1 MGIFEFLGDLLPK
14 LLKAAVVTLELTA
27 GSIALGF
34 VAGIL
39 LSLGRVYGP
48 RPIRWFTTGYISFF
62 RGTPLL
68 TQLLLVYFGLPPYLA
83 MIGIKISPMVAA
95 IIGLGLNSA
104 AYQAE
109 YFRGAV
115 QSISSGQMMAARSI
129 GLSRLKAIRYIILP
143 QALRLVIPSWSNEL
157 IYSIKYSS
165 LAYFLTGIQEIM
177 FVGRKEALRTANT
190 FQVYL
195 VVALIYLVIVLIVS
209 KLLSMIEDRTRIPGL
224 GIGRSRADEARTGR
238 SR

>member
-1 MGIFEFLGDLLPK
+1 MLGFLGDLLPK
-14 LLKAAVVTLELTA
+14 LLRATVVTLELTGA
-27 GSIALGF
+27 SVALGF
-34 VAGIL
+34 VTGIL

-48 RPIRWFTTGYISFF
+48 KPIRWLTGLYIAFF

-68 TQLLLVYFGLPPYLA
+68 AQLLLVYFGLPPYLS

-115 QSISSGQMMAARSI
+115 QSIESGQMMAARSV
-129 GLSRLKAIRYIILP
+129 GLSRFKAIRYVILP

-165 LAYFLTGIQEIM
+165 LAYFLTGLQELM
-177 FVGRKEALRTANT
+177 FVGRKEALHTANT

-195 VVALIYLVIVLIVS
+195 VVAAIYLAIVLIVS
-209 KLLSMIEDRTRIPGL
+209 KLLATLEESVRVPGL
-224 GIGRSRADEARTGR
+224 GIGRRASGQRR
-238 SR
+238 

>member
-1 MGIFEFLGDLLPK
+1 MGVFEFLGDLLPK
-14 LLKAAVVTLELTA
+14 LLKATVVTLELTG

-39 LSLGRVYGP
+39 LSMGRVYGP
-48 RPIRWFTTGYISFF
+48 APVRWFSSGYIAFF

-115 QSISSGQMMAARSI
+115 QSIESGQMMAARSI
-129 GLSRLKAIRYIILP
+129 GLSRLKAIRHIILP

-165 LAYFLTGIQEIM
+165 LAYFLTGIQELM
-177 FVGRKEALRTANT
+177 FVGRKEALHTANT

-195 VVALIYLVIVLIVS
+195 VVVAIYLTIVLLVS
-209 KLLSMIEDRTRIPGL
+209 RLLSMLEERVRIPGL
-224 GIGRSRADEARTGR
+224 GIGRTQTDRRR
-238 SR
+238 

>member
-1 MGIFEFLGDLLPK
+1 MGFFEFMGDLLPK
-14 LLKAAVVTLELTA
+14 LLRAAVVTLELTA

-48 RPIRWFTTGYISFF
+48 APTRWLTGTYIAFF

-68 TQLLLVYFGLPPYLA
+68 AQLLVVYFGLPPYLS
-83 MIGIKISPMVAA
+83 MIGIKISPLVAA

-115 QSISSGQMMAARSI
+115 QSIQSGQMMAARSV
-129 GLSRLKAIRYIILP
+129 GLSRLKAIRYVILP

-157 IYSIKYSS
+157 IYTIKYSS
-165 LAYFLTGIQEIM
+165 LAFFLTGVQELM
-177 FVGRKEALRTANT
+177 FVGKKEALHTANT

-195 VVALIYLVIVLIVS
+195 VVAAIYLAIVLIVS
-209 KLLSMIEDRTRIPGL
+209 RLLSALEKGVRVPGL
-224 GIGRSRADEARTGR
+224 GIGTDQAVSRR
-238 SR
+238 

>member
-1 MGIFEFLGDLLPK
+1 MGVIDFLGDLLPK
-14 LLKAAVVTLELTA
+14 LLQAAVVTLELTA

-34 VAGIL
+34 VVGIL
-39 LSLGRVYGP
+39 LSFGRVYGP
-48 RPIRWFTTGYISFF
+48 RPVRWFASGYIAFF

-83 MIGIKISPMVAA
+83 MIGIRISPMVAA

-115 QSISSGQMMAARSI
+115 QSIPSGQMMAARSI
-129 GLSRLKAIRYIILP
+129 GLSRLKAIRYVILP
-143 QALRLVIPSWSNEL
+143 QALRLVVPSWSNEL

-165 LAYFLTGIQEIM
+165 LAYFLTGIQELM

-190 FQVYL
+190 FQVYI
-195 VVALIYLVIVLIVS
+195 VVALIYLAIVLIVS
-209 KLLSMIEDRTRIPGL
+209 RLLSMLEEHSRIPGL
-224 GIGRSRADEARTGR
+224 GIGRIQTDHRR
-238 SR
+238 

>member
-1 MGIFEFLGDLLPK
+1 MIQFLGDLLPK
-14 LLKAAVVTLELTA
+14 LLKAVPVTLELTGGA
-27 GSIALGF
+27 VALGF
-34 VAGIL
+34 VVGIF
-39 LSLGRVYGP
+39 LSLGRIYGP
-48 RPIRWFTTGYISFF
+48 APVRAVTAAYIGFF

-68 TQLLLVYFGLPPYLA
+68 AQLLLVYFGLPPYLA
-83 MIGIKISPMVAA
+83 MIGIRISPVAAA

-115 QSISSGQMMAARSI
+115 QSIESGQMMAARSM
-129 GLSRLKAIRYIILP
+129 GLSRLKSIRYVILP

-165 LAYFLTGIQEIM
+165 LAYFLTGLRELM
-177 FVGRKEALRTANT
+177 FVGRKEALHTANT

-195 VVALIYLVIVLIVS
+195 VVAAIYLAIVLIVS
-209 KLLSMIEDRTRIPGL
+209 KLLAILEKRVRIPGL
-224 GIGRSRADEARTGR
+224 GIGRPTADLRR
-238 SR
+238 

>member
-1 MGIFEFLGDLLPK
+1 MFEFLGDLLPK
-14 LLKAAVVTLELTA
+14 LIKATPVTLGLTG
-27 GSIALGF
+27 GSIVLGF
-34 VAGIL
+34 VVGVL

-48 RPIRWFTTGYISFF
+48 APIRWLSGAYIAFF

-83 MIGIKISPMVAA
+83 MIGIKISAWAA
-95 IIGLGLNSA
+95 AVIGLGLNSA

-115 QSISSGQMMAARSI
+115 QSIESGQMMAARSI
-129 GLSRLKAIRYIILP
+129 GLSRIRAIRYVILP

-157 IYSIKYSS
+157 IYTIKYSS
-165 LAYFLTGIQEIM
+165 LAYFLGGLHELM
-177 FVGRKEALRTANT
+177 FVGKKEALHTANT

-195 VVALIYLVIVLIVS
+195 VVAAFYLAIVLIVS
-209 KLLSMIEDRTRIPGL
+209 RLLATLETRVRVPGL
-224 GIGRSRADEARTGR
+224 GIGRTTVDLRR
-238 SR
+238 